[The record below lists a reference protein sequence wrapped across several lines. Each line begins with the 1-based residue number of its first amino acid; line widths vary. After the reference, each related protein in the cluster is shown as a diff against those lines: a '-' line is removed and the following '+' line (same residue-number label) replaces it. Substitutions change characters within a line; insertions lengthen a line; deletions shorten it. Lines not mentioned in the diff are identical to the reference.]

1 MDIFRDNAEIPAYTS
16 SVRTA
21 DSAAE
26 FQTAAQ
32 WQSWLSQGQTFP
44 VFQPVLS
51 LETQTVFGYECFGR
65 IDLTENSASLGSF
78 FRTSDQ
84 ALLGLQQEVGLNLAQ
99 KVAQIIQPLNPA
111 RLIINELPSRLA
123 GREAELPPLVQALQL
138 AHIPLDRV
146 ILDILLEP
154 GFQNL
159 LNLKEVMEHCRSLG
173 CQIALGNIG
182 SESSQLDLIPYLKPD
197 FIKIS
202 LTMFHR
208 SFRDRN
214 FRRTLE
220 QLGRLAENSGTA
232 LLIEGIETAEE
243 LQQALQLGARYVQ
256 GYFFSAPVRQPA
268 PMPDF
273 QNKLREALE
282 NFRMIRTKRIQRQVA
297 WENEM
302 LLRLVDISFALYESD
317 GLLRLNEADL
327 KGLEGFI
334 HRLYFCDLHGY
345 QISGD
350 YLLTE
355 SGCRVEYGDV
365 GRNMSMRPYFF
376 DHVYKLHGRPG
387 GWSLSDVYLDETT
400 HGLMRTFSRYVT
412 PQAILY
418 LDVLWANFA
427 DL

>member
-1 MDIFRDNAEIPAYTS
+1 M
-16 SVRTA
+16 RTA

-32 WQSWLSQGQTFP
+32 WQSWLSQGPTFP

-51 LETQTVFGYECFGR
+51 LETQAVFGYECFGR
-65 IDLTENSASLGSF
+65 LDLSENIASLGAF
-78 FRTSDQ
+78 FRVSDQ
-84 ALLGLQQEVGLNLAQ
+84 TLNTLQQEVGLTLAQ
-99 KVAQIIQPLNPA
+99 QVAQVFSPMDQA
-111 RLIINELPSRLA
+111 RLIVNELPSRLTA
-123 GREAELPPLVQALQL
+123 LSPLALPPTLEALQQ
-138 AHIPLDRV
+138 ARIPLNRV
-146 ILDILLEP
+146 VLDVLLEP

-159 LNLKEVMEHCRSLG
+159 LSLKTVMERCRSLG
-173 CQIALGNIG
+173 CQVALGNLG
-182 SESSQLDLIPYLKPD
+182 TENSQLDLIPYLKPD

-202 LTMFHR
+202 LSLFHR
-208 SFRDRN
+208 SFRDRQ

-256 GYFFSAPVRQPA
+256 GYYFSPPVRLPA
-268 PMPDF
+268 PLPDF
-273 QNKLREALE
+273 QKKIQEALE

-302 LLRLVDISFALYESD
+302 LLRLVDISFALYEAD

-327 KGLEGFI
+327 EGLAGFI
-334 HRLYFCDLHGY
+334 HRLYFSDLNGF

-350 YLLTE
+350 YLLSET
-355 SGCRVEYGDV
+355 GCQVEYQDV
-365 GRNMSMRPYFF
+365 GRNLSLRPYFF

-387 GWSLSDVYLDETT
+387 GWSLSDVYTDESS
-400 HGLMRTFSRYVT
+400 HCLMRTFSRYVT